1 VTPADR
7 TETGSAGRAGSSA
20 AEARTS
26 TTTRSGGT
34 PIAVRVVYVLGIVA
48 ATVLAASLLFVVV
61 AYATT
66 GSGGFGL
73 DVSVPALVV
82 WLGIVIAA
90 GGTWVWRRFGAAR

>member
-1 VTPADR
+1 MTPADR
-7 TETGSAGRAGSSA
+7 SETGSAGPGASSA

-26 TTTRSGGT
+26 TATRSGGR
-34 PIAVRVVYVLGIVA
+34 PIAVWIVYVLGIVA

>member
-1 VTPADR
+1 MTPADR

-34 PIAVRVVYVLGIVA
+34 PIAVWVVYVLGIVA

-73 DVSVPALVV
+73 DVSVPPLVV
-82 WLGIVIAA
+82 WLVIAA